1 MKTEDESSS
10 WKTDEK
16 NVKEIRKS
24 HSLTLLYFY
33 DGCWF
38 FKFYIFDT
46 CHFPRDNISES
57 CKSLRC
63 SSFEDM
69 SSFPLITQI
78 TESRWVLAL
87 RDSFGEFSRE

>member
-10 WKTDEK
+10 RKTDGK

-33 DGCWF
+33 NCCWV

-46 CHFPRDNISES
+46 CHFPRDNLSES

-78 TESRWVLAL
+78 GESWCVLAL
-87 RDSFGEFSRE
+87 KGSFGEFSRE